1 MSERETVRDDRPV
14 GRKRVEAELL
24 GEDLDFDRE
33 VNRFAAM
40 GDPTRFTI
48 LYLLASDG
56 ETSSGEL
63 ATLLDRRQNDLYHHL
78 NKLEEAGLVGKYRE
92 GGDRMYELSPLAEAV
107 VPEIFDS
114 IRDRAVT
121 A

>member
-1 MSERETVRDDRPV
+1 MSERETVRDDRPTA
-14 GRKRVEAELL
+14 RERVEEELL
-24 GEDLDFDRE
+24 GEDLDLGRE
-33 VNRFAAM
+33 VARLSAM
-40 GDPTRFTI
+40 GEATRFTI
-48 LYLLASDG
+48 LYLLATDG

-92 GGDRMYELSPLAEAV
+92 GGDRVYELSPLAEAI
-107 VPEIFDS
+107 VPQIFDS
-114 IRDRAVT
+114 IRDRAVV